1 MNGAEERPLLHKLE
15 SRIKLSSELLIEQV
29 SKAFPGVQALD
40 KANLKLTG
48 GSVHALLGEN
58 GAGKS
63 TLIKIITGVYRADS
77 GTLKVGGVEKTFD
90 NPLESTNAGIAV
102 VHQERNLIPDFSVE
116 ENITFHNPP
125 LKYGFIRRSERTRL
139 AKQAL
144 DTLCFEI
151 DLNER
156 IKNLSVAQ
164 MQLVEI
170 AKALVTNAKII
181 LLDEPTASITGGETA
196 KLFDVIKR
204 LKDNGTAILF
214 VSHKLEEVYEICDTV
229 TVLRDGV
236 SVLESK
242 PLVDYKQ
249 NEIVDLMVGRHLAER
264 QNIIRKVDRSKTPAL
279 ELKNIKTSLGHPD
292 ISLKL
297 YPGEVLGMYG
307 LVGAGR
313 SELARSV
320 LGLHKIDHGSILID
334 GKEVQIKN
342 FRDSLHKYQI
352 GYVTENRKE
361 EGLFLD
367 FPVRKNIS
375 VTILSRLLRR
385 FGVIKQYA
393 EDELATKYVDRLG
406 IKVVNNDQLALTLSG
421 GNQQKVS
428 VSKWLA
434 AETKILIID
443 EPTVG
448 VDVRT
453 KAAFHQLIAELADEG
468 LSIILI
474 SSDLAEMIAVAD
486 RILVMR
492 AYELVGDLDNNKDYK
507 TMSRS
512 IMSSIHSNN

>member
-1 MNGAEERPLLHKLE
+1 MSVEL
-15 SRIKLSSELLIEQV
+15 RIENV
-29 SKAFPGVQALD
+29 SKSFPGVKALNGV
-40 KANLKLTG
+40 NLTMKG

-63 TLIKIITGVYRADS
+63 TLIKIVTGVYRADS
-77 GTLKVGGVEKTFD
+77 GSLKTNGEERFFESPVEATH
-90 NPLESTNAGIAV
+90 AGIAV
-102 VHQERNLIPDFSVE
+102 VHQERNLIPEFSVE
-116 ENITFHNPP
+116 ENITLHNPP
-125 LKYGFIRRSERTRL
+125 TKFGILDRAERSRM
-139 AKQAL
+139 AKKAL
-144 DTLCFEI
+144 ETLGFEI

-156 IKNLSVAQ
+156 VRNLSVAQ

-170 AKALVTNAKII
+170 AKALVTNAQII
-181 LLDEPTASITGGETA
+181 LLDEPTASITSGETV
-196 KLFDVIKR
+196 KLFEVIKR
-204 LKDNGTAILF
+204 LKESGTAILF

-229 TVLRDGV
+229 TVLRDGE
-236 SVLESK
+236 SILESK
-242 PLVDYKQ
+242 PLSEYTQGQVVDA
-249 NEIVDLMVGRHLAER
+249 MVGRHLADRKVEL
-264 QNIIRKVDRSKTPAL
+264 RKVDRSVEPVLQLSKINTA
-279 ELKNIKTSLGHPD
+279 LGHED
-292 ISLKL
+292 ISLAL

-320 LGLHKIDHGSILID
+320 LGLHDIISGEMRVN
-334 GKEVQIKN
+334 GEVVQIKSL
-342 FRDSLHKYQI
+342 RDALHKHRI

-375 VTILSRLLRR
+375 VTILSKLLHKL
-385 FGVIKQYA
+385 GVISFHK
-393 EDELATKYVDRLG
+393 EDAVSTNYVERLG
-406 IKVVNNDQLALTLSG
+406 IKVVDNNQLAGTLSG

-434 AETKILIID
+434 ADTKILIID

-453 KAAFHQLIAELADEG
+453 KASFHELIVELANEG

-474 SSDLAEMIAVAD
+474 SSDLAEMISLAD

-492 AYELVGDLDNNKDYK
+492 DYQFVGEVSNTKDYP
-507 TMSRS
+507 TISRAVMSA
-512 IMSSIHSNN
+512 IHS

>member
-1 MNGAEERPLLHKLE
+1 
-15 SRIKLSSELLIEQV
+15 
-29 SKAFPGVQALD
+29 
-40 KANLKLTG
+40 
-48 GSVHALLGEN
+48 VHALLGEN

-63 TLIKIITGVYRADS
+63 TLIKIITGVYVADTGS
-77 GTLKVGGVEKTFD
+77 MKVNGEEKSFN
-90 NPLESTNAGIAV
+90 NPIESTEAGIAV
-102 VHQERNLIPDFSVE
+102 VHQERNLIPEFSVE
-116 ENITFHNPP
+116 ENITLHNPP
-125 LKYGFIRRSERTRL
+125 LRFGVIDRAERTRL

-144 DTLCFEI
+144 QTLGFEI

-156 IKNLSVAQ
+156 VKNLSVAQ

-181 LLDEPTASITGGETA
+181 LLDEPTASITGSETT
-196 KLFDVIKR
+196 KLFDVIRK
-204 LKDNGTAILF
+204 LKAQGTAVLF

-242 PLVDYKQ
+242 SLSDFKQ
-249 NEIVDLMVGRHLAER
+249 GEIVDLMVGRHLAER
-264 QNIIRKVDRSKTPAL
+264 KNLIRKIDRTQTPVI
-279 ELKNIKTSLGHPD
+279 ELKNLSTALGHKNVN
-292 ISLKL
+292 LKL

-313 SELARSV
+313 SELARSI
-320 LGLHKIDHGSILID
+320 LGLHSVTAGQIILNGNEI
-334 GKEVQIKN
+334 KIKN
-342 FRDSLHKYQI
+342 FRDALHKFRI

-375 VTILSRLLRR
+375 VTILSKILQKLS
-385 FGVIKQYA
+385 IINPKK
-393 EDELATKYVDRLG
+393 EDDVASKYVDRLG
-406 IKVVNNDQLALTLSG
+406 IKVVDNNQLALTLSG

-434 AETKILIID
+434 AETKILVID

-453 KAAFHQLIAELADEG
+453 KASFHELITQLADEG

-474 SSDLAEMIAVAD
+474 SSDLAEMVAIAD

-492 AYELVGDLDNNKDYK
+492 RYELVGDLDNSKDYQN
-507 TMSRS
+507 MSRS
-512 IMSSIHSNN
+512 IMNSIQAS

>member
-1 MNGAEERPLLHKLE
+1 MSA
-15 SRIKLSSELLIEQV
+15 ELLIKKV
-29 SKAFPGVQALD
+29 SKEFPGVLALNEV
-40 KANLKLTG
+40 NLTLTG
-48 GSVHALLGEN
+48 GTVHALLGEN

-63 TLIKIITGVYRADS
+63 TLIKIITGVYVADS
-77 GTLKVGGVEKTFD
+77 GSMKVNGQEKSFN
-90 NPLESTNAGIAV
+90 NPIESTEAGIAV
-102 VHQERNLIPDFSVE
+102 VHQERNLIPEFSVE
-116 ENITFHNPP
+116 ENITLHNPP
-125 LKYGFIRRSERTRL
+125 LKFGVIDRAERTRL

-144 DTLCFEI
+144 QTLGFEI

-156 IKNLSVAQ
+156 VKNLSVAQ

-181 LLDEPTASITGGETA
+181 LLDEPTASITGSETK
-196 KLFDVIKR
+196 KLFDVVRK
-204 LKDNGTAILF
+204 LKDQGTAVLF

-242 PLVDYKQ
+242 PLSEFKQ
-249 NEIVDLMVGRHLAER
+249 GEIVDLMVGRHLAER
-264 QNIIRKVDRSKTPAL
+264 KNVLRKIDRNKTPVI
-279 ELKNIKTSLGHPD
+279 ELKNLSTALGHRS
-292 ISLKL
+292 INLKL

-313 SELARSV
+313 SELARSI
-320 LGLHKIDHGSILID
+320 LGLHAVTGGQILLNGD
-334 GKEVQIKN
+334 EVKIKN
-342 FRDSLHKYQI
+342 FRDALHKFRI

-375 VTILSRLLRR
+375 VTILSKILQKLS
-385 FGVIKQYA
+385 VVNPKK
-393 EDELATKYVDRLG
+393 EDDVASKYVDRLG
-406 IKVVNNDQLALTLSG
+406 IKVVDNNQLALTLSG

-434 AETKILIID
+434 AETKILVID

-453 KAAFHQLIAELADEG
+453 KASFHELITQLADEG

-474 SSDLAEMIAVAD
+474 SSDLAEMVAVAD

-492 AYELVGDLDNNKDYK
+492 RYELVGDLDNSKDYQN
-507 TMSRS
+507 MSRS
-512 IMSSIHSNN
+512 IMNSIQAS

>member
-1 MNGAEERPLLHKLE
+1 M
-15 SRIKLSSELLIEQV
+15 STELLISKV
-29 SKAFPGVQALD
+29 SKEFPGVLALNQV
-40 KANLKLTG
+40 NLTLTG
-48 GSVHALLGEN
+48 GTVHALLGEN

-63 TLIKIITGVYRADS
+63 TLIKIITGVYLADS
-77 GTLKVGGVEKTFD
+77 GSMKVNGEEKSFN
-90 NPLESTNAGIAV
+90 NPIESTEAGIAV
-102 VHQERNLIPDFSVE
+102 VHQERNLIPEFSVE
-116 ENITFHNPP
+116 ENITLHNPP
-125 LKYGFIRRSERTRL
+125 IKFGVIDRAERTRL

-144 DTLCFEI
+144 QTLGFEI

-156 IKNLSVAQ
+156 VKNLSVAQ

-181 LLDEPTASITGGETA
+181 LLDEPTASITGSETK
-196 KLFDVIKR
+196 KLFDVVRK
-204 LKDNGTAILF
+204 LKDQGTAVLF

-242 PLVDYKQ
+242 SLSEYKQ
-249 NEIVDLMVGRHLAER
+249 GEIVDLMVGRHLAER
-264 QNIIRKVDRSKTPAL
+264 KNVIRKIDRSKKPVI
-279 ELKNIKTSLGHPD
+279 ELKNLSTALGHRN
-292 ISLKL
+292 INLSL

-313 SELARSV
+313 SELARSI
-320 LGLHKIDHGSILID
+320 LGLHAVTDGQILLNGD
-334 GKEVQIKN
+334 EVKIKN
-342 FRDSLHKYQI
+342 FRDALHKFRI

-375 VTILSRLLRR
+375 VTILSKILQKLS
-385 FGVIKQYA
+385 VINPKK
-393 EDELATKYVDRLG
+393 EDEVASKYVERLG
-406 IKVVNNDQLALTLSG
+406 IKVVDNNQLALTLSG

-434 AETKILIID
+434 AETKILVID

-453 KAAFHQLIAELADEG
+453 KASFHELITQLADEG

-474 SSDLAEMIAVAD
+474 SSDLAEMVAVAD

-492 AYELVGDLDNNKDYK
+492 RYELVGDLDNSKDYQS
-507 TMSRS
+507 MSRS
-512 IMSSIHSNN
+512 IMNSIQAS

>member
-1 MNGAEERPLLHKLE
+1 MNAEL
-15 SRIKLSSELLIEQV
+15 RIEKV
-29 SKAFPGVQALD
+29 SKSFPGVKALNEVNLTM
-40 KANLKLTG
+40 KAGT
-48 GSVHALLGEN
+48 VHALLGEN

-77 GTLKVGGVEKTFD
+77 GSLKTHGEEKFFNSPVEATD
-90 NPLESTNAGIAV
+90 AGIAV
-102 VHQERNLIPDFSVE
+102 VHQERNLIPEFSVE
-116 ENITFHNPP
+116 ENITLHHPP
-125 LKYGFIRRSERTRL
+125 TKFGVVDRAERTRL
-139 AKQAL
+139 ARKAL
-144 DTLCFEI
+144 QMLGFEI

-156 IKNLSVAQ
+156 VKNLSVAQ

-170 AKALVTNAKII
+170 AKALVTNAQII
-181 LLDEPTASITGGETA
+181 LLDEPTASITSGETI
-196 KLFDVIKR
+196 KLFEVIKR
-204 LKDNGTAILF
+204 LKDSGTAILF

-229 TVLRDGV
+229 TVLRDGE
-236 SVLESK
+236 SILESK
-242 PLVDYKQ
+242 PLMDYKQ
-249 NEIVDLMVGRHLAER
+249 GEIVDAMVGRHLAD
-264 QNIIRKVDRSKTPAL
+264 RKVESRNLNRNVEPVLQL
-279 ELKNIKTSLGHPD
+279 ENVDTALGHEK
-292 ISLKL
+292 ISLSL

-320 LGLHKIDHGSILID
+320 IGLHQITSGALKLNGST
-334 GKEVQIKN
+334 VHIKSL
-342 FRDSLHKYQI
+342 RDALHKHRI

-375 VTILSRLLRR
+375 VTILSKILQKLGIIS
-385 FGVIKQYA
+385 FKE
-393 EDELATKYVDRLG
+393 EDSISSKYVERLG
-406 IKVVNNDQLALTLSG
+406 IKVVDNSQLAGTLSG

-434 AETKILIID
+434 AETEILIID

-453 KAAFHQLIAELADEG
+453 KASFHELIVELANEG

-474 SSDLAEMIAVAD
+474 SSDLAEMISLAD

-492 AYELVGDLDNNKDYK
+492 NYQLVGDVANTKEYS
-507 TMSRS
+507 TMSRAV
-512 IMSSIHSNN
+512 MSAIHSV

>member
-1 MNGAEERPLLHKLE
+1 MKVNSEE
-15 SRIKLSSELLIEQV
+15 
-29 SKAFPGVQALD
+29 
-40 KANLKLTG
+40 
-48 GSVHALLGEN
+48 
-58 GAGKS
+58 KS
-63 TLIKIITGVYRADS
+63 
-77 GTLKVGGVEKTFD
+77 FN
-90 NPLESTNAGIAV
+90 NPVESTEAGIAV
-102 VHQERNLIPDFSVE
+102 VHQERNLIPEFSVE
-116 ENITFHNPP
+116 ENITLHNPP
-125 LKYGFIRRSERTRL
+125 LRFGVIDRAERTRL

-144 DTLCFEI
+144 QTLGFEI

-156 IKNLSVAQ
+156 VKNLSVAQ

-181 LLDEPTASITGGETA
+181 LLDEPTASITGSETT
-196 KLFDVIKR
+196 KLFDVIRKLR
-204 LKDNGTAILF
+204 AQGTAVLF

-242 PLVDYKQ
+242 SLSEFKQ
-249 NEIVDLMVGRHLAER
+249 GEIVDLMVGRHLAER
-264 QNIIRKVDRSKTPAL
+264 KNVIRKIDRTQTPVI
-279 ELKNIKTSLGHPD
+279 ELKNLSTALGHKN
-292 ISLKL
+292 INLSL

-313 SELARSV
+313 SELARSI
-320 LGLHKIDHGSILID
+320 LGLHAVTAGEIMLNGNQIK
-334 GKEVQIKN
+334 IKN
-342 FRDSLHKYQI
+342 FRDALHKFRI
-352 GYVTENRKE
+352 GYVTENRKQ

-375 VTILSRLLRR
+375 VTILSKILQKLS
-385 FGVIKQYA
+385 IINPQK
-393 EDELATKYVDRLG
+393 EDDIASKYVDRLG
-406 IKVVNNDQLALTLSG
+406 IKVVDNNQLALTLSG

-434 AETKILIID
+434 AETKILVID

-453 KAAFHQLIAELADEG
+453 KASFHELITQLADEG

-474 SSDLAEMIAVAD
+474 SSDLAEMVAIAD

-492 AYELVGDLDNNKDYK
+492 RYELVGDLDNSKDYQN
-507 TMSRS
+507 MSRS
-512 IMSSIHSNN
+512 IMNSIQAS

>member
-1 MNGAEERPLLHKLE
+1 MSA
-15 SRIKLSSELLIEQV
+15 ELLIKKV
-29 SKAFPGVQALD
+29 SKEFPGVLALNEV
-40 KANLKLTG
+40 NLTLTG
-48 GSVHALLGEN
+48 GTVHALLGEN

-63 TLIKIITGVYRADS
+63 TLIKIITGVYLADS
-77 GTLKVGGVEKTFD
+77 GSMKVNGEEKSFN
-90 NPLESTNAGIAV
+90 NPIESTEAGIAV
-102 VHQERNLIPDFSVE
+102 VHQERNLIPEFSVE
-116 ENITFHNPP
+116 ENITLHNPP
-125 LKYGFIRRSERTRL
+125 LKFGVIDRAERTRL

-144 DTLCFEI
+144 QTLGFEI

-156 IKNLSVAQ
+156 VKNLSVAQ

-181 LLDEPTASITGGETA
+181 LLDEPTASITGSETK
-196 KLFDVIKR
+196 KLFDVVRK
-204 LKDNGTAILF
+204 LKDQGTAVLF

-242 PLVDYKQ
+242 SLSEYKQ
-249 NEIVDLMVGRHLAER
+249 GEIVDLMVGRHLAER
-264 QNIIRKVDRSKTPAL
+264 KNVIRKIDRSKKPVI
-279 ELKNIKTSLGHPD
+279 ELKNLSTALGHRN
-292 ISLKL
+292 INLSL

-313 SELARSV
+313 SELARSI
-320 LGLHKIDHGSILID
+320 LGLHAVTDGQILLNGD
-334 GKEVQIKN
+334 EVKIKN
-342 FRDSLHKYQI
+342 FRDALHKFRI

-375 VTILSRLLRR
+375 VTILSKILQKLS
-385 FGVIKQYA
+385 VINPKK
-393 EDELATKYVDRLG
+393 EDEVASKYVDRLG
-406 IKVVNNDQLALTLSG
+406 IKVVDNNQLALTLSG

-434 AETKILIID
+434 AETKILVID

-453 KAAFHQLIAELADEG
+453 KASFHELITQLADEG

-474 SSDLAEMIAVAD
+474 SSDLAEMVAVAD

-492 AYELVGDLDNNKDYK
+492 RYELVGDLDNSKDYQN
-507 TMSRS
+507 MSRS
-512 IMSSIHSNN
+512 IMNSIQAS

>member
-1 MNGAEERPLLHKLE
+1 MSA
-15 SRIKLSSELLIEQV
+15 ELLIKKV
-29 SKAFPGVQALD
+29 SKEFPGVLALNEV
-40 KANLKLTG
+40 NLTLTG
-48 GSVHALLGEN
+48 GTVHALLGEN

-63 TLIKIITGVYRADS
+63 TLIKIITGVYVADS
-77 GTLKVGGVEKTFD
+77 GSMKVNGQEKSFN
-90 NPLESTNAGIAV
+90 NPIESTEAGIAV
-102 VHQERNLIPDFSVE
+102 VHQERNLIPEFSVE
-116 ENITFHNPP
+116 ENITLHNPP
-125 LKYGFIRRSERTRL
+125 LKFGIIDRAERTRL

-144 DTLCFEI
+144 QTLGFEI

-156 IKNLSVAQ
+156 VKNLSVAQ

-181 LLDEPTASITGGETA
+181 LLDEPTASITGSETK
-196 KLFDVIKR
+196 KLFDVVRK
-204 LKDNGTAILF
+204 LKDQGTAVLF

-242 PLVDYKQ
+242 SLSEFKQ
-249 NEIVDLMVGRHLAER
+249 GEIVDLMVGQHLAER
-264 QNIIRKVDRSKTPAL
+264 KNVIRKIDRSKKPVI
-279 ELKNIKTSLGHPD
+279 ELKNLSTALGHRN
-292 ISLKL
+292 INLSL

-313 SELARSV
+313 SELARSI
-320 LGLHKIDHGSILID
+320 LGLHAVTNGQILLNGD
-334 GKEVQIKN
+334 EVKIKN
-342 FRDSLHKYQI
+342 FRDALHKFRI

-375 VTILSRLLRR
+375 VTILSKILQKLS
-385 FGVIKQYA
+385 VINPKK
-393 EDELATKYVDRLG
+393 EDEVASKYVDRLG
-406 IKVVNNDQLALTLSG
+406 IKVVDNNQLALTLSG

-434 AETKILIID
+434 AETKILVID

-453 KAAFHQLIAELADEG
+453 KASFHELITQLADEG

-474 SSDLAEMIAVAD
+474 SSDLAEMVAVAD

-492 AYELVGDLDNNKDYK
+492 RYELVGDLDNSKDYQS
-507 TMSRS
+507 MSRS
-512 IMSSIHSNN
+512 IMNSIQSS

>member
-1 MNGAEERPLLHKLE
+1 MSA
-15 SRIKLSSELLIEQV
+15 ELLIKKV
-29 SKAFPGVQALD
+29 SKEFPGVLALNEV
-40 KANLKLTG
+40 NLTLTG
-48 GSVHALLGEN
+48 GTVHALLGEN

-63 TLIKIITGVYRADS
+63 TLIKIITGVYLADS
-77 GTLKVGGVEKTFD
+77 GSMKVNGEEKSFN
-90 NPLESTNAGIAV
+90 NPIESTEAGIAV
-102 VHQERNLIPDFSVE
+102 VHQERNLIPEFSVE
-116 ENITFHNPP
+116 ENITLHNPP
-125 LKYGFIRRSERTRL
+125 LKFGVIDRAERTRL

-144 DTLCFEI
+144 QTLGFEI

-156 IKNLSVAQ
+156 VKNLSVAQ

-181 LLDEPTASITGGETA
+181 LLDEPTASITGSETK
-196 KLFDVIKR
+196 KLFDVVRK
-204 LKDNGTAILF
+204 LKDQGTAVLF

-242 PLVDYKQ
+242 ALSEYKQ
-249 NEIVDLMVGRHLAER
+249 GEIVDLMVGRHLAER
-264 QNIIRKVDRSKTPAL
+264 KNVIRKIDRSKKPVI
-279 ELKNIKTSLGHPD
+279 ELKNLSTALGHRN
-292 ISLKL
+292 INLSL

-313 SELARSV
+313 SELARSI
-320 LGLHKIDHGSILID
+320 LGLHAVTDGQILLNGD
-334 GKEVQIKN
+334 EVKIKN
-342 FRDSLHKYQI
+342 FRDALHKFRI

-375 VTILSRLLRR
+375 VTILSKILQKLS
-385 FGVIKQYA
+385 VINPKK
-393 EDELATKYVDRLG
+393 EDEVASKYVERLG
-406 IKVVNNDQLALTLSG
+406 IKVVDNNQLALTLSG

-434 AETKILIID
+434 AETKILVID

-453 KAAFHQLIAELADEG
+453 KASFHELITQLADEG

-474 SSDLAEMIAVAD
+474 SSDLAEMVAVAD

-492 AYELVGDLDNNKDYK
+492 RYELVGDLDNSKDYQS
-507 TMSRS
+507 MSRS
-512 IMSSIHSNN
+512 IMNSIQAS

>member
-1 MNGAEERPLLHKLE
+1 M
-15 SRIKLSSELLIEQV
+15 SSELLIRKV
-29 SKAFPGVQALD
+29 SKEFPGVLALNEV
-40 KANLKLTG
+40 NLTLTG
-48 GSVHALLGEN
+48 GTVHALLGEN

-63 TLIKIITGVYRADS
+63 TLIKIITGVYVADNGS
-77 GTLKVGGVEKTFD
+77 MKVNSEEKSFN
-90 NPLESTNAGIAV
+90 NPVESTEAGIAV
-102 VHQERNLIPDFSVE
+102 VHQERNLIPEFSVE
-116 ENITFHNPP
+116 ENITLHNPP
-125 LKYGFIRRSERTRL
+125 LRFGVIDRAERTRL

-144 DTLCFEI
+144 QTLGFEI

-156 IKNLSVAQ
+156 VKNLSVAQ

-181 LLDEPTASITGGETA
+181 LLDEPTASITGSETT
-196 KLFDVIKR
+196 KLFDVIRKLR
-204 LKDNGTAILF
+204 AQGTAVLF

-242 PLVDYKQ
+242 SLSEFKQ
-249 NEIVDLMVGRHLAER
+249 GEIVDLMVGRHLAER
-264 QNIIRKVDRSKTPAL
+264 KNVIRKIDRTQTPVI
-279 ELKNIKTSLGHPD
+279 ELKNLSTALGHKN
-292 ISLKL
+292 INLSL

-313 SELARSV
+313 SELARSI
-320 LGLHKIDHGSILID
+320 LGLHAVTAGEIMLNGNQIK
-334 GKEVQIKN
+334 IKN
-342 FRDSLHKYQI
+342 FRDALHKFRI
-352 GYVTENRKE
+352 GYVTENRKQ

-375 VTILSRLLRR
+375 VTILSKILQKLS
-385 FGVIKQYA
+385 IIHPQK
-393 EDELATKYVDRLG
+393 EDDIASKYVDRLG
-406 IKVVNNDQLALTLSG
+406 IKVVDNNQLALTLSG

-434 AETKILIID
+434 AETKILVID

-453 KAAFHQLIAELADEG
+453 KASFHELITQLADEG

-474 SSDLAEMIAVAD
+474 SSDLAEMVAIAD

-492 AYELVGDLDNNKDYK
+492 RYELVGDLDNSKDYQN
-507 TMSRS
+507 MSRS
-512 IMSSIHSNN
+512 IMNSIQAS

>member
-1 MNGAEERPLLHKLE
+1 M
-15 SRIKLSSELLIEQV
+15 STELLITKV
-29 SKAFPGVQALD
+29 SKEFPGVLALNEV
-40 KANLKLTG
+40 NLTLTSG
-48 GSVHALLGEN
+48 TVHALLGEN

-63 TLIKIITGVYRADS
+63 TLIKIITGVYLAGS
-77 GTLKVGGVEKTFD
+77 GSLKVKGEEKSFH
-90 NPLESTNAGIAV
+90 NPIEATHAGIAV
-102 VHQERNLIPDFSVE
+102 VHQERNLIPEFSIE
-116 ENITFHNPP
+116 ENITLHNPP
-125 LKYGFIRRSERTRL
+125 LKFGVIDRAERTKL

-144 DTLCFEI
+144 ATLGFEI

-156 IKNLSVAQ
+156 VKNLSVAQ

-181 LLDEPTASITGGETA
+181 LLDEPTASITGSETQ

-204 LKDNGTAILF
+204 LKPQGTAILF

-242 PLVDYKQ
+242 PLADYKQ
-249 NEIVDLMVGRHLAER
+249 GEIVDLMVGRHLAER
-264 QNIIRKVDRSKTPAL
+264 KNVTRKVNRNVEPVI
-279 ELKNIKTSLGHPD
+279 ELRNLSTALGHKA
-292 ISLKL
+292 INLSL

-313 SELARSV
+313 SELARSI
-320 LGLHKIDHGSILID
+320 LGLHEVTD
-334 GKEVQIKN
+334 GQIFVNGKDVKIKN
-342 FRDSLHKYQI
+342 FRDALHKFRI

-375 VTILSRLLRR
+375 VTILSRILQKLS
-385 FGVIKQYA
+385 VINPKK
-393 EDELATKYVDRLG
+393 EDDIATKYVDRLG
-406 IKVVNNDQLALTLSG
+406 IKVVDNNQLALTLSG

-434 AETKILIID
+434 AETKILVID

-453 KAAFHQLIAELADEG
+453 KASFHELITQLADEG

-474 SSDLAEMIAVAD
+474 SSDLAEMVAVAD
-486 RILVMR
+486 RVLVMR
-492 AYELVGDLDNNKDYK
+492 RYELVGELDNSKDYQS
-507 TMSRS
+507 MSRS
-512 IMSSIHSNN
+512 IMNSIQSA

>member
-1 MNGAEERPLLHKLE
+1 MSA
-15 SRIKLSSELLIEQV
+15 ELLIKKV
-29 SKAFPGVQALD
+29 SKEFPGVLALNEV
-40 KANLKLTG
+40 NLTLTG
-48 GSVHALLGEN
+48 GTVHALLGEN

-63 TLIKIITGVYRADS
+63 TLIKIITGVYVADS
-77 GTLKVGGVEKTFD
+77 GSMKVNGQEKSFN
-90 NPLESTNAGIAV
+90 NPIESTEAGIAV
-102 VHQERNLIPDFSVE
+102 VHQERNLIPEFSVE
-116 ENITFHNPP
+116 ENITLHNPP
-125 LKYGFIRRSERTRL
+125 LKFGIIDRAERTRL

-144 DTLCFEI
+144 QTLGFEI

-156 IKNLSVAQ
+156 VKNLSVAQ

-181 LLDEPTASITGGETA
+181 LLDEPTASITGSETK
-196 KLFDVIKR
+196 KLFDVVRK
-204 LKDNGTAILF
+204 LKDQGTTVLF

-242 PLVDYKQ
+242 SLSEFKQ
-249 NEIVDLMVGRHLAER
+249 GEIVDLMVGRHLAER
-264 QNIIRKVDRSKTPAL
+264 KNVIRKIDRSKKPVI
-279 ELKNIKTSLGHPD
+279 ELKNLSTALGHRN
-292 ISLKL
+292 INLSL

-313 SELARSV
+313 SELARSI
-320 LGLHKIDHGSILID
+320 LGLHAVTNGQILLNGD
-334 GKEVQIKN
+334 EVKIKN
-342 FRDSLHKYQI
+342 FRDALHKFRI

-375 VTILSRLLRR
+375 VTILSRILQKLS
-385 FGVIKQYA
+385 VINPKK
-393 EDELATKYVDRLG
+393 EDEVASKYVDRLG
-406 IKVVNNDQLALTLSG
+406 IKVVDNNQLALTLSG

-434 AETKILIID
+434 AETKILVID

-453 KAAFHQLIAELADEG
+453 KASFHELITQLADEG

-474 SSDLAEMIAVAD
+474 SSDLAEMVAVAD

-492 AYELVGDLDNNKDYK
+492 RYELVGDLDNSKDYQS
-507 TMSRS
+507 MSRS
-512 IMSSIHSNN
+512 IMNSIQSS

>member
-1 MNGAEERPLLHKLE
+1 MSA
-15 SRIKLSSELLIEQV
+15 ELLIKKV
-29 SKAFPGVQALD
+29 SKEFPGVLALNEV
-40 KANLKLTG
+40 NLTLTDG
-48 GSVHALLGEN
+48 TVHALLGEN

-63 TLIKIITGVYRADS
+63 TLIKIITGVYLADS
-77 GTLKVGGVEKTFD
+77 GSMKVNGEEKSFN
-90 NPLESTNAGIAV
+90 NPIESTEAGIAV
-102 VHQERNLIPDFSVE
+102 VHQERNLIPEFSVE
-116 ENITFHNPP
+116 ENITLHNPP
-125 LKYGFIRRSERTRL
+125 LKFGVIDRAERTRL

-144 DTLCFEI
+144 QTLGFEI

-156 IKNLSVAQ
+156 VKNLSVAQ

-181 LLDEPTASITGGETA
+181 LLDEPTASITGSETK
-196 KLFDVIKR
+196 KLFDVVRK
-204 LKDNGTAILF
+204 LKDQGTAVLF

-242 PLVDYKQ
+242 SLSEYKQ
-249 NEIVDLMVGRHLAER
+249 GEIVDLMVGRHLAER
-264 QNIIRKVDRSKTPAL
+264 KNVIRKIDRSKKPVI
-279 ELKNIKTSLGHPD
+279 ELKNLSTALGHRN
-292 ISLKL
+292 INLSL

-313 SELARSV
+313 SELARSI
-320 LGLHKIDHGSILID
+320 LGLHAVTDGQILLNGD
-334 GKEVQIKN
+334 EVKIKN
-342 FRDSLHKYQI
+342 FRDALHKFRI

-375 VTILSRLLRR
+375 VTILSKILQKLS
-385 FGVIKQYA
+385 VINPKK
-393 EDELATKYVDRLG
+393 EDEVASKYVERLG
-406 IKVVNNDQLALTLSG
+406 IKVVDNNQLALTLSG

-434 AETKILIID
+434 AETKILVID

-453 KAAFHQLIAELADEG
+453 KASFHELITQLADEG

-474 SSDLAEMIAVAD
+474 SSDLAEMVAVAD

-492 AYELVGDLDNNKDYK
+492 RYELVGDLDNSKDYQS
-507 TMSRS
+507 MSRS
-512 IMSSIHSNN
+512 IMNSIQAS

>member
-1 MNGAEERPLLHKLE
+1 M
-15 SRIKLSSELLIEQV
+15 SSELLIRKV
-29 SKAFPGVQALD
+29 SKEFPGVLALNEV
-40 KANLKLTG
+40 NLTLTG
-48 GSVHALLGEN
+48 GTVHALLGEN

-63 TLIKIITGVYRADS
+63 TLIKIITGVYVADTGS
-77 GTLKVGGVEKTFD
+77 MKVNGEEKSFN
-90 NPLESTNAGIAV
+90 NPVESTEAGIAV
-102 VHQERNLIPDFSVE
+102 VHQERNLIPEFSVE
-116 ENITFHNPP
+116 ENITLHNPP
-125 LKYGFIRRSERTRL
+125 LRFGVIDRAERTRL

-144 DTLCFEI
+144 QTLGFEI

-156 IKNLSVAQ
+156 VKNLSVAQ

-181 LLDEPTASITGGETA
+181 LLDEPTASITGSETT
-196 KLFDVIKR
+196 KLFDVVRK
-204 LKDNGTAILF
+204 LKAQGTAVLF

-242 PLVDYKQ
+242 PLSDFKQ
-249 NEIVDLMVGRHLAER
+249 GEIVDLMVGRHLAQR
-264 QNIIRKVDRSKTPAL
+264 KNVIRKIDRTKTPVI
-279 ELKNIKTSLGHPD
+279 ELKNLSTALGHKN
-292 ISLKL
+292 INLSL

-313 SELARSV
+313 SELARSI
-320 LGLHKIDHGSILID
+320 LGLHAVTAGEIILNGNQI
-334 GKEVQIKN
+334 KIKN
-342 FRDSLHKYQI
+342 FRDALHKFRI

-375 VTILSRLLRR
+375 VTILSKILQKLS
-385 FGVIKQYA
+385 IINPKK
-393 EDELATKYVDRLG
+393 EDDVASKYVDRLG
-406 IKVVNNDQLALTLSG
+406 IKVVDNNQLALTLSG

-434 AETKILIID
+434 AETKILVID

-453 KAAFHQLIAELADEG
+453 KASFHELITQLADEG

-474 SSDLAEMIAVAD
+474 SSDLAEMVAIAD

-492 AYELVGDLDNNKDYK
+492 RYELVGDLDNSKDYQN
-507 TMSRS
+507 MSRS
-512 IMSSIHSNN
+512 IMNSIQAS

>member
-1 MNGAEERPLLHKLE
+1 M
-15 SRIKLSSELLIEQV
+15 SSELLIRKV
-29 SKAFPGVQALD
+29 SKEFPGVLALNEV
-40 KANLKLTG
+40 NLTLTG
-48 GSVHALLGEN
+48 GTVHALLGEN

-63 TLIKIITGVYRADS
+63 TLIKIITGVYVADTGS
-77 GTLKVGGVEKTFD
+77 MKVNGEEKSFN
-90 NPLESTNAGIAV
+90 NPIESTEAGIAV
-102 VHQERNLIPDFSVE
+102 VHQERNLIPEFSVE
-116 ENITFHNPP
+116 ENITLHNPP
-125 LKYGFIRRSERTRL
+125 LKFGVIDRAERTRL

-144 DTLCFEI
+144 QTLGFEI

-156 IKNLSVAQ
+156 VKNLSVAQ

-181 LLDEPTASITGGETA
+181 LLDEPTASITGSETT
-196 KLFDVIKR
+196 KLFDVIRK
-204 LKDNGTAILF
+204 LKAQGTAVLF

-242 PLVDYKQ
+242 PLSDFKQ
-249 NEIVDLMVGRHLAER
+249 GEIVDLMVGRHLAER
-264 QNIIRKVDRSKTPAL
+264 KNLIRKIDRTQTPVI
-279 ELKNIKTSLGHPD
+279 ELKNLSTALGHKNVN
-292 ISLKL
+292 LKL

-313 SELARSV
+313 SELARSI
-320 LGLHKIDHGSILID
+320 LGLHSVTAGEIILNGNQI
-334 GKEVQIKN
+334 KIKN
-342 FRDSLHKYQI
+342 FRDALHKFRI

-375 VTILSRLLRR
+375 VTILSKILQKLS
-385 FGVIKQYA
+385 IINPKK
-393 EDELATKYVDRLG
+393 EDDVASKYVDRLG
-406 IKVVNNDQLALTLSG
+406 IKVVDNNQLALTLSG

-434 AETKILIID
+434 AETKILVID

-453 KAAFHQLIAELADEG
+453 KASFHELITQLADEG

-474 SSDLAEMIAVAD
+474 SSDLAEMVAIAD

-492 AYELVGDLDNNKDYK
+492 RYELVGDLDNSKDYQN
-507 TMSRS
+507 MSRS
-512 IMSSIHSNN
+512 IMNSIQAS

>member
-1 MNGAEERPLLHKLE
+1 MSA
-15 SRIKLSSELLIEQV
+15 ELLIQKV
-29 SKAFPGVQALD
+29 SKEFPGVLALNEV
-40 KANLKLTG
+40 NLTLTG
-48 GSVHALLGEN
+48 GTVHALLGEN

-63 TLIKIITGVYRADS
+63 TLIKIITGVYVADS
-77 GTLKVGGVEKTFD
+77 GSMKVNGQEKSFN
-90 NPLESTNAGIAV
+90 NPIESTEAGIAV
-102 VHQERNLIPDFSVE
+102 VHQERNLIPEFSVE
-116 ENITFHNPP
+116 ENITLHNPP
-125 LKYGFIRRSERTRL
+125 LKFGIIDRAERTRL

-144 DTLCFEI
+144 QTLGFEI

-156 IKNLSVAQ
+156 VKNLSVAQ

-181 LLDEPTASITGGETA
+181 LLDEPTASITGSETR
-196 KLFDVIKR
+196 KLFDVIRK
-204 LKDNGTAILF
+204 LKDQGTAVLF

-242 PLVDYKQ
+242 SLSEFKQ
-249 NEIVDLMVGRHLAER
+249 GEIVDLMVGRHLAER
-264 QNIIRKVDRSKTPAL
+264 KNVIRKIDRSKKPVI
-279 ELKNIKTSLGHPD
+279 ELKNLSTALGHRN
-292 ISLKL
+292 INLSL

-313 SELARSV
+313 SELARSI
-320 LGLHKIDHGSILID
+320 LGLHAVTNGQILLN
-334 GKEVQIKN
+334 GAEVKIKN
-342 FRDSLHKYQI
+342 FRDALHKFRI

-367 FPVRKNIS
+367 FPVRRNIS
-375 VTILSRLLRR
+375 VTILSKILQKLS
-385 FGVIKQYA
+385 VINPKK
-393 EDELATKYVDRLG
+393 EDDVASKYVDRLG
-406 IKVVNNDQLALTLSG
+406 IKVVDNNQLALTLSG

-434 AETKILIID
+434 AETKILVID

-453 KAAFHQLIAELADEG
+453 KASFHELITQLADEG

-474 SSDLAEMIAVAD
+474 SSDLAEMVAVAD

-492 AYELVGDLDNNKDYK
+492 RYELVGDLDNSKDYQN
-507 TMSRS
+507 MSRS
-512 IMSSIHSNN
+512 IMNSIQTS

>member
-1 MNGAEERPLLHKLE
+1 MSA
-15 SRIKLSSELLIEQV
+15 ELLIQKV
-29 SKAFPGVQALD
+29 SKEFPGVLALNEV
-40 KANLKLTG
+40 NLTLTG
-48 GSVHALLGEN
+48 GTVHALLGEN

-63 TLIKIITGVYRADS
+63 TLIKIITGVYVADS
-77 GTLKVGGVEKTFD
+77 GSMKVNGQEKSFN
-90 NPLESTNAGIAV
+90 NPIESTEAGIAV
-102 VHQERNLIPDFSVE
+102 VHQERNLIPEFSVE
-116 ENITFHNPP
+116 ENITLHNPP
-125 LKYGFIRRSERTRL
+125 LKLGIIDRAERTRL

-144 DTLCFEI
+144 QTLGFEI

-156 IKNLSVAQ
+156 VKNLSVAQ

-181 LLDEPTASITGGETA
+181 LLDEPTASITGSETR
-196 KLFDVIKR
+196 KLFDVIRK
-204 LKDNGTAILF
+204 LKDQGTAVLF

-242 PLVDYKQ
+242 SLSDFKQ
-249 NEIVDLMVGRHLAER
+249 GEIVDLMVGRHLAER
-264 QNIIRKVDRSKTPAL
+264 KNVIRKIDRSKKPVI
-279 ELKNIKTSLGHPD
+279 ELKNLSTALGHRN
-292 ISLKL
+292 INLSL

-313 SELARSV
+313 SELARSI
-320 LGLHKIDHGSILID
+320 LGLHAVTNGQILLN
-334 GKEVQIKN
+334 GAEVKIKN
-342 FRDSLHKYQI
+342 FRDALHKFRI

-375 VTILSRLLRR
+375 VTILSKILQKLS
-385 FGVIKQYA
+385 VINPKK
-393 EDELATKYVDRLG
+393 EDDVASKYVDRLG
-406 IKVVNNDQLALTLSG
+406 IKVVDNNQLALTLSG

-434 AETKILIID
+434 AETKILVID

-453 KAAFHQLIAELADEG
+453 KASFHELITQLADEG

-474 SSDLAEMIAVAD
+474 SSDLAEMVAVAD

-492 AYELVGDLDNNKDYK
+492 RYELVGDLDNSKDYQN
-507 TMSRS
+507 MSRS
-512 IMSSIHSNN
+512 IMNSIQTS

>member
-1 MNGAEERPLLHKLE
+1 MSA
-15 SRIKLSSELLIEQV
+15 ELLIQKV
-29 SKAFPGVQALD
+29 SKEFPGVLALNEV
-40 KANLKLTG
+40 NLTLTG
-48 GSVHALLGEN
+48 GTVHALLGEN

-63 TLIKIITGVYRADS
+63 TLIKIITGVYVADS
-77 GTLKVGGVEKTFD
+77 GSMKVNGQEKSFS
-90 NPLESTNAGIAV
+90 NPIESTEAGIAV
-102 VHQERNLIPDFSVE
+102 VHQERNLIPEFSVE
-116 ENITFHNPP
+116 ENITLHNPP
-125 LKYGFIRRSERTRL
+125 LKFGVIDRAERTRL

-144 DTLCFEI
+144 QTLGFEI

-156 IKNLSVAQ
+156 VKNLSVAQ

-181 LLDEPTASITGGETA
+181 LLDEPTASITGSETK
-196 KLFDVIKR
+196 KLFDVVRK
-204 LKDNGTAILF
+204 LKDQGTAVLF

-242 PLVDYKQ
+242 SLSEFKQ
-249 NEIVDLMVGRHLAER
+249 GEIVDLMVGRHLAER
-264 QNIIRKVDRSKTPAL
+264 KNVIRKIDRSKKPVI
-279 ELKNIKTSLGHPD
+279 ELKNLSTALGHRN
-292 ISLKL
+292 INLSL

-313 SELARSV
+313 SELARSI
-320 LGLHKIDHGSILID
+320 LGLHAVTNGQILLN
-334 GKEVQIKN
+334 GAEVKIKN
-342 FRDSLHKYQI
+342 FRDALHKFRI

-375 VTILSRLLRR
+375 VTILSKILQKLS
-385 FGVIKQYA
+385 VINPKK
-393 EDELATKYVDRLG
+393 EDDVASKYVDRLG
-406 IKVVNNDQLALTLSG
+406 IKVVDNNQLALTLSG

-434 AETKILIID
+434 AETKILVID

-453 KAAFHQLIAELADEG
+453 KASFHELITQLADEG

-474 SSDLAEMIAVAD
+474 SSDLAEMVAVAD

-492 AYELVGDLDNNKDYK
+492 RYELVGDLDNSKDYQS
-507 TMSRS
+507 MSRS
-512 IMSSIHSNN
+512 IMNSIQTS

>member
-1 MNGAEERPLLHKLE
+1 MSA
-15 SRIKLSSELLIEQV
+15 ELLIKKV
-29 SKAFPGVQALD
+29 SKEFPGVLALNEV
-40 KANLKLTG
+40 NLTLTG
-48 GSVHALLGEN
+48 GTVHALLGEN

-63 TLIKIITGVYRADS
+63 TLIKIITGVYVADS
-77 GTLKVGGVEKTFD
+77 GSMKVNGQEKSFN
-90 NPLESTNAGIAV
+90 NPIESTEAGIAV
-102 VHQERNLIPDFSVE
+102 VHQERNLIPEFSVE
-116 ENITFHNPP
+116 ENITLHNPP
-125 LKYGFIRRSERTRL
+125 LKFGIIDRAERTRL

-144 DTLCFEI
+144 QTLGFEI

-156 IKNLSVAQ
+156 VKNLSVAQ

-181 LLDEPTASITGGETA
+181 LLDEPTASITGSETK
-196 KLFDVIKR
+196 KLFDVVRK
-204 LKDNGTAILF
+204 LKDQGTAVLF

-242 PLVDYKQ
+242 SLSEFKQ
-249 NEIVDLMVGRHLAER
+249 GEIVDLMVGRHLAER
-264 QNIIRKVDRSKTPAL
+264 KNVIRKIDRSKKPVI
-279 ELKNIKTSLGHPD
+279 ELKNLSTALGHRN
-292 ISLKL
+292 INLSL

-313 SELARSV
+313 SELARSI
-320 LGLHKIDHGSILID
+320 LGLHAVTNGQILLNGD
-334 GKEVQIKN
+334 EVKIKN
-342 FRDSLHKYQI
+342 FRDALHKFRI

-375 VTILSRLLRR
+375 VTILSRILQKLS
-385 FGVIKQYA
+385 VINPKK
-393 EDELATKYVDRLG
+393 EDEVASKYVDRLG
-406 IKVVNNDQLALTLSG
+406 IKVVDNNQLALTLSG

-434 AETKILIID
+434 AETKILVID

-453 KAAFHQLIAELADEG
+453 KASFHELITQLADEG

-474 SSDLAEMIAVAD
+474 SSDLAEMVAVAD

-492 AYELVGDLDNNKDYK
+492 RYELVGDLDNSKDYQS
-507 TMSRS
+507 MSRS
-512 IMSSIHSNN
+512 IMNSIQSS

>member
-1 MNGAEERPLLHKLE
+1 MSA
-15 SRIKLSSELLIEQV
+15 ELLISKV
-29 SKAFPGVQALD
+29 SKEFPGVLALNEV
-40 KANLKLTG
+40 NLTLTG
-48 GSVHALLGEN
+48 GTVHALLGEN

-63 TLIKIITGVYRADS
+63 TLIKIITGVYVADS
-77 GTLKVGGVEKTFD
+77 GSMKVNGQEKSFN
-90 NPLESTNAGIAV
+90 NPIESTEAGIAV
-102 VHQERNLIPDFSVE
+102 VHQERNLIPEFSVE
-116 ENITFHNPP
+116 ENITLHNPP
-125 LKYGFIRRSERTRL
+125 LKFGVIDRAERTRL

-144 DTLCFEI
+144 QTLGFEI

-156 IKNLSVAQ
+156 VKNLSVAQ

-181 LLDEPTASITGGETA
+181 LLDEPTASITGSETK
-196 KLFDVIKR
+196 KLFDVVRK
-204 LKDNGTAILF
+204 LKDQGTAVLF

-242 PLVDYKQ
+242 SLSEYKQ
-249 NEIVDLMVGRHLAER
+249 GEIVDLMVGRHLAER
-264 QNIIRKVDRSKTPAL
+264 KNVIRKIDRSKKPVI
-279 ELKNIKTSLGHPD
+279 ELKNLSTALGHRN
-292 ISLKL
+292 INLSL

-313 SELARSV
+313 SELARSI
-320 LGLHKIDHGSILID
+320 LGLHAVTDGQILLNGD
-334 GKEVQIKN
+334 EVKIKN
-342 FRDSLHKYQI
+342 FRDALHKFRI

-375 VTILSRLLRR
+375 VTILSKILQKLS
-385 FGVIKQYA
+385 VINPKK
-393 EDELATKYVDRLG
+393 EDEVATKYVDRLG
-406 IKVVNNDQLALTLSG
+406 IKVVDNNQLALTLSG

-434 AETKILIID
+434 AETKILVID

-453 KAAFHQLIAELADEG
+453 KASFHELITQLADEG

-474 SSDLAEMIAVAD
+474 SSDLAEMVAVAD

-492 AYELVGDLDNNKDYK
+492 RYELVGDLDNSKDYQS
-507 TMSRS
+507 MSRS
-512 IMSSIHSNN
+512 IMNSIQTA

>member
-1 MNGAEERPLLHKLE
+1 M
-15 SRIKLSSELLIEQV
+15 
-29 SKAFPGVQALD
+29 
-40 KANLKLTG
+40 
-48 GSVHALLGEN
+48 
-58 GAGKS
+58 
-63 TLIKIITGVYRADS
+63 IKIITGVYVADS
-77 GTLKVGGVEKTFD
+77 GSMKVNGEEKSFN
-90 NPLESTNAGIAV
+90 NPIESTEAGIAV
-102 VHQERNLIPDFSVE
+102 VHQERNLIPEFSVE
-116 ENITFHNPP
+116 ENITLHNPP
-125 LKYGFIRRSERTRL
+125 LKFGIIDRTERTRL

-144 DTLCFEI
+144 QTLGFEI

-156 IKNLSVAQ
+156 VKNLSVAQ

-181 LLDEPTASITGGETA
+181 LLDEPTASITGSETK
-196 KLFDVIKR
+196 KLFDVVRK
-204 LKDNGTAILF
+204 LKDQGTAVLF

-242 PLVDYKQ
+242 SLSDYKQ
-249 NEIVDLMVGRHLAER
+249 GEIVDLMVGRHLAER
-264 QNIIRKVDRSKTPAL
+264 KNVIRKIDRSKKPVI
-279 ELKNIKTSLGHPD
+279 ELKNLSTALGHRN
-292 ISLKL
+292 INLSL

-313 SELARSV
+313 SELARSI
-320 LGLHKIDHGSILID
+320 LGLHAVTNGQILLNGD
-334 GKEVQIKN
+334 EVKIKN
-342 FRDSLHKYQI
+342 FRDALHKFRI

-375 VTILSRLLRR
+375 VTILSKILQKLS
-385 FGVIKQYA
+385 VINPKK
-393 EDELATKYVDRLG
+393 EDEVATKYVDRLG
-406 IKVVNNDQLALTLSG
+406 IKVVDNNQLALTLSG

-434 AETKILIID
+434 AETKILVID

-453 KAAFHQLIAELADEG
+453 KASFHELITQLADEG

-474 SSDLAEMIAVAD
+474 SSDLAEMVAVAD

-492 AYELVGDLDNNKDYK
+492 RYELVGDLDNSKDYQS
-507 TMSRS
+507 MSRS
-512 IMSSIHSNN
+512 IMNSIQTS

>member
-1 MNGAEERPLLHKLE
+1 M
-15 SRIKLSSELLIEQV
+15 SSELLIRKV
-29 SKAFPGVQALD
+29 SKEFPGVLALNEV
-40 KANLKLTG
+40 NLTLTG
-48 GSVHALLGEN
+48 GTVHALLGEN

-63 TLIKIITGVYRADS
+63 TLIKIITGVYVADTGS
-77 GTLKVGGVEKTFD
+77 MKVNGEEKSFN
-90 NPLESTNAGIAV
+90 NPIESTEAGIAV
-102 VHQERNLIPDFSVE
+102 VHQERNLIPEFSVE
-116 ENITFHNPP
+116 ENITLHNPP
-125 LKYGFIRRSERTRL
+125 LKFGVIDRAERTRL

-144 DTLCFEI
+144 QTLGFEI

-156 IKNLSVAQ
+156 VKNLSVAQ

-181 LLDEPTASITGGETA
+181 LLDEPTASITGSETT
-196 KLFDVIKR
+196 KLFDVIRK
-204 LKDNGTAILF
+204 LKAQGTAVLF

-242 PLVDYKQ
+242 SLSDFKQ
-249 NEIVDLMVGRHLAER
+249 GEIVDLMVGRHLAER
-264 QNIIRKVDRSKTPAL
+264 KNLIRKIDRTQTPVI
-279 ELKNIKTSLGHPD
+279 ELKNLSTALGHKNVN
-292 ISLKL
+292 LKL

-313 SELARSV
+313 SELARSI
-320 LGLHKIDHGSILID
+320 LGLHSVTAGQIILNGNEI
-334 GKEVQIKN
+334 KIKN
-342 FRDSLHKYQI
+342 FRDALHKFRI

-375 VTILSRLLRR
+375 VTILSKILQKLS
-385 FGVIKQYA
+385 IINPKK
-393 EDELATKYVDRLG
+393 EDDVASKYVARLG
-406 IKVVNNDQLALTLSG
+406 IKVVDNNQLALTLSG

-434 AETKILIID
+434 AETKILVID

-453 KAAFHQLIAELADEG
+453 KASFHELITQLADEG

-474 SSDLAEMIAVAD
+474 SSDLAEMVAIAD

-492 AYELVGDLDNNKDYK
+492 RYELVGDLDNSKDYQN
-507 TMSRS
+507 MSRS
-512 IMSSIHSNN
+512 IMNSIQAS

>member
-1 MNGAEERPLLHKLE
+1 MSA
-15 SRIKLSSELLIEQV
+15 ELLIQKV
-29 SKAFPGVQALD
+29 SKEFPGVLALNEV
-40 KANLKLTG
+40 NLTLTG
-48 GSVHALLGEN
+48 GTVHALLGEN

-63 TLIKIITGVYRADS
+63 TLIKIITGVYVADS
-77 GTLKVGGVEKTFD
+77 GSMKVNGQEKSFN
-90 NPLESTNAGIAV
+90 NPIESTEAGIAV
-102 VHQERNLIPDFSVE
+102 VHQERNLIPEFSVE
-116 ENITFHNPP
+116 ENITLHNPP
-125 LKYGFIRRSERTRL
+125 LKFGIIDRAERTRL

-144 DTLCFEI
+144 QTLGFEI

-156 IKNLSVAQ
+156 VKNLSVAQ

-181 LLDEPTASITGGETA
+181 LLDEPTASITGSETK
-196 KLFDVIKR
+196 KLFDVVRK
-204 LKDNGTAILF
+204 LKDQGTAVLF

-242 PLVDYKQ
+242 SLSEFKQ
-249 NEIVDLMVGRHLAER
+249 GEIVDLMVGRHLAER
-264 QNIIRKVDRSKTPAL
+264 KNVIRKIDRSKKPVI
-279 ELKNIKTSLGHPD
+279 ELKNLSTALGHRN
-292 ISLKL
+292 INLSL

-313 SELARSV
+313 SELARSI
-320 LGLHKIDHGSILID
+320 LGLHDVISGQILLN
-334 GKEVQIKN
+334 GEEVKIKN
-342 FRDSLHKYQI
+342 FRDALHKFRI

-375 VTILSRLLRR
+375 VTILSKILQKLS
-385 FGVIKQYA
+385 VINPKK
-393 EDELATKYVDRLG
+393 EDDVASKYVDRLG
-406 IKVVNNDQLALTLSG
+406 IKVVDNNQLALTLSG

-434 AETKILIID
+434 AETKILVID

-453 KAAFHQLIAELADEG
+453 KASFHELITQLADEG

-474 SSDLAEMIAVAD
+474 SSDLAEMVAVAD

-492 AYELVGDLDNNKDYK
+492 RYELVGDLDNSKDYQS
-507 TMSRS
+507 MSRS
-512 IMSSIHSNN
+512 IMNSIQTS

>member
-1 MNGAEERPLLHKLE
+1 
-15 SRIKLSSELLIEQV
+15 
-29 SKAFPGVQALD
+29 
-40 KANLKLTG
+40 
-48 GSVHALLGEN
+48 
-58 GAGKS
+58 
-63 TLIKIITGVYRADS
+63 
-77 GTLKVGGVEKTFD
+77 
-90 NPLESTNAGIAV
+90 
-102 VHQERNLIPDFSVE
+102 VE
-116 ENITFHNPP
+116 ENITLHNPP
-125 LKYGFIRRSERTRL
+125 LKFGVIDRAERTRL

-144 DTLCFEI
+144 QTLGFEI

-156 IKNLSVAQ
+156 VKNLSVAQ

-181 LLDEPTASITGGETA
+181 LLDEPTASITGSETT
-196 KLFDVIKR
+196 KLFDVIRK
-204 LKDNGTAILF
+204 LKAQGTAVLF

-242 PLVDYKQ
+242 SLSDFKQ
-249 NEIVDLMVGRHLAER
+249 GEIVDLMVGRHLAER
-264 QNIIRKVDRSKTPAL
+264 KNLIRKIDRTQNPVI
-279 ELKNIKTSLGHPD
+279 ELKNLSTALGHKNVN
-292 ISLKL
+292 LKL

-313 SELARSV
+313 SELARSI
-320 LGLHKIDHGSILID
+320 LGLHSVTAGQIILNGNEI
-334 GKEVQIKN
+334 KIKN
-342 FRDSLHKYQI
+342 FRDALHKFRI

-375 VTILSRLLRR
+375 VTILSKILQKLS
-385 FGVIKQYA
+385 IINPKK
-393 EDELATKYVDRLG
+393 EDDVASKYVDRLG
-406 IKVVNNDQLALTLSG
+406 IKVVDNNQLALTLSG

-434 AETKILIID
+434 AETKILVID

-453 KAAFHQLIAELADEG
+453 KASFHELITQLADEG

-474 SSDLAEMIAVAD
+474 SSDLAEMVAIAD

-492 AYELVGDLDNNKDYK
+492 RYELVGDLDNSKDYQN
-507 TMSRS
+507 MSRS
-512 IMSSIHSNN
+512 IMNSIQAS

>member
-1 MNGAEERPLLHKLE
+1 M
-15 SRIKLSSELLIEQV
+15 SSELLIRKV
-29 SKAFPGVQALD
+29 SKEFPGVLALNEV
-40 KANLKLTG
+40 NLTLTG
-48 GSVHALLGEN
+48 GTVHALLGEN

-63 TLIKIITGVYRADS
+63 TLIKIITGVYVADTGS
-77 GTLKVGGVEKTFD
+77 MKVNSEEKSFN
-90 NPLESTNAGIAV
+90 NPVESTEAGIAV
-102 VHQERNLIPDFSVE
+102 VHQERNLIPEFSVE
-116 ENITFHNPP
+116 ENITLHNPP
-125 LKYGFIRRSERTRL
+125 LRFGVIDRAERTRL

-144 DTLCFEI
+144 QTLGFEI

-156 IKNLSVAQ
+156 VKNLSVAQ

-181 LLDEPTASITGGETA
+181 LLDEPTASITGSETT
-196 KLFDVIKR
+196 KLFDVVRK
-204 LKDNGTAILF
+204 LKAQGTAVLF

-242 PLVDYKQ
+242 PLSDFKQ
-249 NEIVDLMVGRHLAER
+249 GEIVDLMVGRHLAER
-264 QNIIRKVDRSKTPAL
+264 KNVIRKIDRTKTPVI
-279 ELKNIKTSLGHPD
+279 ELKNLSTALGHKN
-292 ISLKL
+292 INLSL

-313 SELARSV
+313 SELARSI
-320 LGLHKIDHGSILID
+320 LGLHAVSAGEIVLNGNQIK
-334 GKEVQIKN
+334 IKN
-342 FRDSLHKYQI
+342 FRDALHKFRI

-375 VTILSRLLRR
+375 VTILSKILQKLS
-385 FGVIKQYA
+385 IINPKK
-393 EDELATKYVDRLG
+393 EDDVASKYVDRLG
-406 IKVVNNDQLALTLSG
+406 IKVVDNNQLALTLSG

-434 AETKILIID
+434 AETKILVID

-453 KAAFHQLIAELADEG
+453 KASFHELITQLADEG

-474 SSDLAEMIAVAD
+474 SSDLAEMVAIAD

-492 AYELVGDLDNNKDYK
+492 RYELVGDLDNSKDYQN
-507 TMSRS
+507 MSRS
-512 IMSSIHSNN
+512 IMNSIQAS

>member
-1 MNGAEERPLLHKLE
+1 MSA
-15 SRIKLSSELLIEQV
+15 ELLINKV
-29 SKAFPGVQALD
+29 SKEFPGVLALNEV
-40 KANLKLTG
+40 NLTLTG
-48 GSVHALLGEN
+48 GTVHALLGEN

-63 TLIKIITGVYRADS
+63 TLIKIITGVYVADTGS
-77 GTLKVGGVEKTFD
+77 MKVNGEEKSFN
-90 NPLESTNAGIAV
+90 NPIESTEAGIAV
-102 VHQERNLIPDFSVE
+102 VHQERNLIPEFSVE
-116 ENITFHNPP
+116 ENITLHNPP
-125 LKYGFIRRSERTRL
+125 LKFGIIDRAERTRL

-144 DTLCFEI
+144 QTLGFEI

-156 IKNLSVAQ
+156 VKNLSVAQ

-181 LLDEPTASITGGETA
+181 LLDEPTASITGSETK
-196 KLFDVIKR
+196 KLFDVVRK
-204 LKDNGTAILF
+204 LKEQGTAVLF

-242 PLVDYKQ
+242 SLSDYKQ
-249 NEIVDLMVGRHLAER
+249 GEIVDLMVGRHLAER
-264 QNIIRKVDRSKTPAL
+264 KNVIRKIDRSKKPVI
-279 ELKNIKTSLGHPD
+279 ELKNLSTALGHRN
-292 ISLKL
+292 INLSL

-313 SELARSV
+313 SELARSI
-320 LGLHKIDHGSILID
+320 LGLHAVTNGQILLNGD
-334 GKEVQIKN
+334 EVKIKN
-342 FRDSLHKYQI
+342 FRDALHKFRI

-375 VTILSRLLRR
+375 VTILSKILQKLS
-385 FGVIKQYA
+385 VINPKK
-393 EDELATKYVDRLG
+393 EDEVATKYVDRLG
-406 IKVVNNDQLALTLSG
+406 IKVVDNNQLALTLSG

-434 AETKILIID
+434 AETKILVID

-453 KAAFHQLIAELADEG
+453 KASFHELITQLADEG

-474 SSDLAEMIAVAD
+474 SSDLAEMVAVAD

-492 AYELVGDLDNNKDYK
+492 RYELVGDLDNSKDYQS
-507 TMSRS
+507 MSRS
-512 IMSSIHSNN
+512 IMNSIQTS

>member
-1 MNGAEERPLLHKLE
+1 MSA
-15 SRIKLSSELLIEQV
+15 ELLINKV
-29 SKAFPGVQALD
+29 SKEFPGVLALNEV
-40 KANLKLTG
+40 NLTLTG
-48 GSVHALLGEN
+48 GTVHALLGEN

-63 TLIKIITGVYRADS
+63 TLIKIITGVYVADS
-77 GTLKVGGVEKTFD
+77 GSMKVNGEEKSFN
-90 NPLESTNAGIAV
+90 NPIESTEAGIAV
-102 VHQERNLIPDFSVE
+102 VHQERNLIPEFSVE
-116 ENITFHNPP
+116 ENITLHNPP
-125 LKYGFIRRSERTRL
+125 LKFGIIDRAERTRL

-144 DTLCFEI
+144 QTLGFEI

-156 IKNLSVAQ
+156 VKNLSVAQ

-181 LLDEPTASITGGETA
+181 LLDEPTASITGSETK
-196 KLFDVIKR
+196 KLFDVVRK
-204 LKDNGTAILF
+204 LKEQGTAVLF

-242 PLVDYKQ
+242 SLSDYKQ
-249 NEIVDLMVGRHLAER
+249 GEIVDLMVGRHLAER
-264 QNIIRKVDRSKTPAL
+264 KNVIRKIDRSKKPVI
-279 ELKNIKTSLGHPD
+279 ELKNLSTALGHRN
-292 ISLKL
+292 INLSL

-313 SELARSV
+313 SELARSI
-320 LGLHKIDHGSILID
+320 LGLHAVTKGQILLNGD
-334 GKEVQIKN
+334 EVKIKN
-342 FRDSLHKYQI
+342 FRDALHKFRI

-375 VTILSRLLRR
+375 VTILSKILQKLS
-385 FGVIKQYA
+385 VINPKK
-393 EDELATKYVDRLG
+393 EDEVATKYVDRLG
-406 IKVVNNDQLALTLSG
+406 IKVVDNNQLALTLSG

-434 AETKILIID
+434 AETKILVID

-453 KAAFHQLIAELADEG
+453 KASFHELITQLADEG

-474 SSDLAEMIAVAD
+474 SSDLAEMVAVAD

-492 AYELVGDLDNNKDYK
+492 RYELVGDLDNSKDYQS
-507 TMSRS
+507 MSRS
-512 IMSSIHSNN
+512 IMNSIQTS

>member
-1 MNGAEERPLLHKLE
+1 MSA
-15 SRIKLSSELLIEQV
+15 ELLIQKV
-29 SKAFPGVQALD
+29 SKEFPGVLALNEV
-40 KANLKLTG
+40 NLTLTG
-48 GSVHALLGEN
+48 GTVHALLGEN

-63 TLIKIITGVYRADS
+63 TLIKIITGVYVADS
-77 GTLKVGGVEKTFD
+77 GSMKVNGQEKSFN
-90 NPLESTNAGIAV
+90 NPIESTEAGIAV
-102 VHQERNLIPDFSVE
+102 VHQERNLIPEFSVE
-116 ENITFHNPP
+116 ENITLHNPP
-125 LKYGFIRRSERTRL
+125 LKFGIINRAERTRL

-144 DTLCFEI
+144 QTLGFEI

-156 IKNLSVAQ
+156 VKNLSVAQ

-181 LLDEPTASITGGETA
+181 LLDEPTASITGSETR
-196 KLFDVIKR
+196 KLFDVVRK
-204 LKDNGTAILF
+204 LKEQGTAVLF

-242 PLVDYKQ
+242 SLSEFKQ
-249 NEIVDLMVGRHLAER
+249 GEIVDLMVGRHLAER
-264 QNIIRKVDRSKTPAL
+264 KNVIRKIDRSKKPVI
-279 ELKNIKTSLGHPD
+279 ELKNLSTALGHRN
-292 ISLKL
+292 INLSL

-313 SELARSV
+313 SELARSI
-320 LGLHKIDHGSILID
+320 LGLHAVTNGQILLN
-334 GKEVQIKN
+334 GAEVKIKN
-342 FRDSLHKYQI
+342 FRDALHKFRI

-375 VTILSRLLRR
+375 VTILSKILQKLS
-385 FGVIKQYA
+385 VINPKK
-393 EDELATKYVDRLG
+393 EDDVASKYVDRLG
-406 IKVVNNDQLALTLSG
+406 IKVVDNNQLALTLSG

-434 AETKILIID
+434 AETKILVID

-453 KAAFHQLIAELADEG
+453 KASFHELITQLADEG

-474 SSDLAEMIAVAD
+474 SSDLAEMVAVAD

-492 AYELVGDLDNNKDYK
+492 RYELVGDLDNSKDYQS
-507 TMSRS
+507 MSRS
-512 IMSSIHSNN
+512 IMNSIQTS

>member
-1 MNGAEERPLLHKLE
+1 MSA
-15 SRIKLSSELLIEQV
+15 ELLIKKV
-29 SKAFPGVQALD
+29 SKEFPGVLALNEV
-40 KANLKLTG
+40 NLTLTG
-48 GSVHALLGEN
+48 GTVHALLGEN

-63 TLIKIITGVYRADS
+63 TLIKIITGVYVADFGS
-77 GTLKVGGVEKTFD
+77 MKVNGQEKSFN
-90 NPLESTNAGIAV
+90 NPIESTEAGIAV
-102 VHQERNLIPDFSVE
+102 VHQERNLIPEFSVE
-116 ENITFHNPP
+116 ENITLHNPP
-125 LKYGFIRRSERTRL
+125 LKFGIIDRAERTRL

-144 DTLCFEI
+144 QTLGFEI

-156 IKNLSVAQ
+156 VKNLSVAQ

-181 LLDEPTASITGGETA
+181 LLDEPTASITGSETK
-196 KLFDVIKR
+196 KLFDVVRK
-204 LKDNGTAILF
+204 LKDQGTAVLF

-242 PLVDYKQ
+242 SLSEFKQ
-249 NEIVDLMVGRHLAER
+249 GEIVDLMVGRHLAER
-264 QNIIRKVDRSKTPAL
+264 KNVIRKIDRSKKPVI
-279 ELKNIKTSLGHPD
+279 ELKNLSTALGHRN
-292 ISLKL
+292 INLSL

-313 SELARSV
+313 SELARSI
-320 LGLHKIDHGSILID
+320 LGLHAVTNGQILLNGD
-334 GKEVQIKN
+334 EVKIKN
-342 FRDSLHKYQI
+342 FRDALHKFRI

-375 VTILSRLLRR
+375 VTILSRILQKLS
-385 FGVIKQYA
+385 VINPKK
-393 EDELATKYVDRLG
+393 EDEVASKYVDRLG
-406 IKVVNNDQLALTLSG
+406 IKVVDNNQLALTLSG

-434 AETKILIID
+434 AETKILVID

-453 KAAFHQLIAELADEG
+453 KASFHELITQLADEG

-474 SSDLAEMIAVAD
+474 SSDLAEMVAVAD

-492 AYELVGDLDNNKDYK
+492 RYELVGDLDNSKDYQS
-507 TMSRS
+507 MSRS
-512 IMSSIHSNN
+512 IMNSIQSS

>member
-1 MNGAEERPLLHKLE
+1 MK
-15 SRIKLSSELLIEQV
+15 SELLISKV
-29 SKAFPGVQALD
+29 SKEFPGVLALN
-40 KANLKLTG
+40 AVNLTLTG
-48 GSVHALLGEN
+48 GTVHALLGEN

-63 TLIKIITGVYRADS
+63 TLIKIITGVYLADTGS
-77 GTLKVGGVEKTFD
+77 MKVNGEEKSFN
-90 NPLESTNAGIAV
+90 NPIESTETGIAV
-102 VHQERNLIPDFSVE
+102 VHQERNLIPEFSVE
-116 ENITFHNPP
+116 ENITLHNPP
-125 LKYGFIRRSERTRL
+125 LKLGVIDRAERTRL

-144 DTLCFEI
+144 QTLGFEI

-156 IKNLSVAQ
+156 VKNLSVAQ

-181 LLDEPTASITGGETA
+181 LLDEPTASITGSETK
-196 KLFDVIKR
+196 KLFDVVRK
-204 LKDNGTAILF
+204 LKDQGTAVLF

-242 PLVDYKQ
+242 LLSEFKQ
-249 NEIVDLMVGRHLAER
+249 GEIVDLMVGRHLAER
-264 QNIIRKVDRSKTPAL
+264 KNVLRKIDRNKTPVI
-279 ELKNIKTSLGHPD
+279 ELKNLSTTLGHRS
-292 ISLKL
+292 INLKL

-313 SELARSV
+313 SELARSI
-320 LGLHKIDHGSILID
+320 LGLHHVTAGEILLNGSAV
-334 GKEVQIKN
+334 KIKN
-342 FRDSLHKYQI
+342 FRDALHKFRI

-375 VTILSRLLRR
+375 VTILSKILQKLS
-385 FGVIKQYA
+385 VINPKK
-393 EDELATKYVDRLG
+393 EDDIASKYVDRLG
-406 IKVVNNDQLALTLSG
+406 IKVVNNNQLALTLSG

-434 AETKILIID
+434 AETKVLIID

-453 KAAFHQLIAELADEG
+453 KASFHELITQLADEG

-474 SSDLAEMIAVAD
+474 SSDLAEMVAVAD

-492 AYELVGDLDNNKDYK
+492 KYELVGDLDNSKDYQG
-507 TMSRS
+507 MSRS
-512 IMSSIHSNN
+512 IMNSIQAS

>member
-1 MNGAEERPLLHKLE
+1 M
-15 SRIKLSSELLIEQV
+15 SSELLIRKV
-29 SKAFPGVQALD
+29 SKEFPGVLALNEV
-40 KANLKLTG
+40 NLTLTG
-48 GSVHALLGEN
+48 GTVHALLGEN

-63 TLIKIITGVYRADS
+63 TLIKIITGVYVADTGS
-77 GTLKVGGVEKTFD
+77 MKVNGEEKSFN
-90 NPLESTNAGIAV
+90 NPIESTEAGIAV
-102 VHQERNLIPDFSVE
+102 VHQERNLIPEFSVE
-116 ENITFHNPP
+116 ENITLHNPP
-125 LKYGFIRRSERTRL
+125 LRFGVIDRAERTRL

-144 DTLCFEI
+144 QTLGFEI

-156 IKNLSVAQ
+156 VKNLSVAQ

-181 LLDEPTASITGGETA
+181 LLDEPTASITGSETT
-196 KLFDVIKR
+196 KLFDVIRK
-204 LKDNGTAILF
+204 LKAQGTAVLF

-242 PLVDYKQ
+242 SLSDFKQ
-249 NEIVDLMVGRHLAER
+249 GEIVDLMVGRHLAER
-264 QNIIRKVDRSKTPAL
+264 KNLIRKIDRTQSPVI
-279 ELKNIKTSLGHPD
+279 ELKNLSTALGHKNVN
-292 ISLKL
+292 LKL

-313 SELARSV
+313 SELARSI
-320 LGLHKIDHGSILID
+320 LGLHSVTAGEIILNGNQI
-334 GKEVQIKN
+334 KIKN
-342 FRDSLHKYQI
+342 FRDALHKFRI

-375 VTILSRLLRR
+375 VTILSKILQKLS
-385 FGVIKQYA
+385 IINPKK
-393 EDELATKYVDRLG
+393 EDDVASKYVDRLG
-406 IKVVNNDQLALTLSG
+406 IKVVDNNQLALTLSG

-434 AETKILIID
+434 AETKILVID

-453 KAAFHQLIAELADEG
+453 KASFHELITQLADEG

-474 SSDLAEMIAVAD
+474 SSDLAEMVAIAD

-492 AYELVGDLDNNKDYK
+492 RYELVGDLDNSKDYQN
-507 TMSRS
+507 MSRS
-512 IMSSIHSNN
+512 IMNSIQAS

>member
-1 MNGAEERPLLHKLE
+1 M
-15 SRIKLSSELLIEQV
+15 SSELLIRKV
-29 SKAFPGVQALD
+29 SKEFPGVLALNEVD
-40 KANLKLTG
+40 LTLTG
-48 GSVHALLGEN
+48 GTVHALLGEN

-63 TLIKIITGVYRADS
+63 TLIKIITGVYVADNGS
-77 GTLKVGGVEKTFD
+77 MKVNSEEKSFN
-90 NPLESTNAGIAV
+90 NPVESTEAGIAV
-102 VHQERNLIPDFSVE
+102 VHQERNLIPEFSVE
-116 ENITFHNPP
+116 ENITLHNPP
-125 LKYGFIRRSERTRL
+125 LRFGVIDRAERTRL

-144 DTLCFEI
+144 QTLGFEI

-156 IKNLSVAQ
+156 VKNLSVAQ

-181 LLDEPTASITGGETA
+181 LLDEPTASITGSETT
-196 KLFDVIKR
+196 KLFDVIRKLR
-204 LKDNGTAILF
+204 AQGTAVLF

-242 PLVDYKQ
+242 SLSEFKQ
-249 NEIVDLMVGRHLAER
+249 GEIVDLMVGRHLAER
-264 QNIIRKVDRSKTPAL
+264 KNVIRKIDRTQTPVI
-279 ELKNIKTSLGHPD
+279 ELKNLSTALGHKN
-292 ISLKL
+292 INLSL

-313 SELARSV
+313 SELARSI
-320 LGLHKIDHGSILID
+320 LGLHAVTAGEIMLD
-334 GKEVQIKN
+334 GNQIKIKN
-342 FRDSLHKYQI
+342 FRDALHKFRI
-352 GYVTENRKE
+352 GYVTENRKQ

-375 VTILSRLLRR
+375 VTILSKILQKLS
-385 FGVIKQYA
+385 IINPQK
-393 EDELATKYVDRLG
+393 EDDIASKYVDRLG
-406 IKVVNNDQLALTLSG
+406 IKVVDNNQLALTLSG

-434 AETKILIID
+434 AETKILVID

-453 KAAFHQLIAELADEG
+453 KASFHELITQLADEG

-474 SSDLAEMIAVAD
+474 SSDLAEMVAIAD

-492 AYELVGDLDNNKDYK
+492 RYELVGDLDNSKDYQN
-507 TMSRS
+507 MSRS
-512 IMSSIHSNN
+512 IMNSIQAS

>member
-1 MNGAEERPLLHKLE
+1 MSAA
-15 SRIKLSSELLIEQV
+15 LLIQKV
-29 SKAFPGVQALD
+29 SKEFPGVLALN
-40 KANLKLTG
+40 AVNLTLTG
-48 GSVHALLGEN
+48 GTVHALLGEN

-63 TLIKIITGVYRADS
+63 TLIKIITGVYVADS
-77 GTLKVGGVEKTFD
+77 GSMKVNGEEKSFN
-90 NPLESTNAGIAV
+90 NPIESTEAGIAV
-102 VHQERNLIPDFSVE
+102 VHQERNLIPEFSVE
-116 ENITFHNPP
+116 ENITLHNPP
-125 LKYGFIRRSERTRL
+125 LKFGIIDRAERTRL

-144 DTLCFEI
+144 QTLGFEI

-156 IKNLSVAQ
+156 VKNLSVAQ

-181 LLDEPTASITGGETA
+181 LLDEPTASITGSETK
-196 KLFDVIKR
+196 KLFDVVRK
-204 LKDNGTAILF
+204 LKDQGTAVLF

-242 PLVDYKQ
+242 SLSDYKQ
-249 NEIVDLMVGRHLAER
+249 GEIVDLMVGRHLAER
-264 QNIIRKVDRSKTPAL
+264 KNVIRKIDRSKKPVI
-279 ELKNIKTSLGHPD
+279 ELKNLSTALGHRN
-292 ISLKL
+292 INLSL

-313 SELARSV
+313 SELARSI
-320 LGLHKIDHGSILID
+320 LGLHDVTSGQILLN
-334 GKEVQIKN
+334 GEEVKIKN
-342 FRDSLHKYQI
+342 FRDALHKFRI

-375 VTILSRLLRR
+375 VTILSKILQKLS
-385 FGVIKQYA
+385 VINPKK
-393 EDELATKYVDRLG
+393 EDDVASKYVERLG
-406 IKVVNNDQLALTLSG
+406 IKVVDNNQLALTLSG

-434 AETKILIID
+434 AETKILVID

-453 KAAFHQLIAELADEG
+453 KASFHELITQLADEG

-474 SSDLAEMIAVAD
+474 SSDLAEMVAVAD

-492 AYELVGDLDNNKDYK
+492 RYELVGDLENSKDYQS
-507 TMSRS
+507 MSRS
-512 IMSSIHSNN
+512 IMNSIQTS

>member
-1 MNGAEERPLLHKLE
+1 MSA
-15 SRIKLSSELLIEQV
+15 ELLIQKV
-29 SKAFPGVQALD
+29 SKEFPGVLALNEV
-40 KANLKLTG
+40 NLTLTG
-48 GSVHALLGEN
+48 GTVHALLGEN

-63 TLIKIITGVYRADS
+63 TLIKIITGVYVADS
-77 GTLKVGGVEKTFD
+77 GSMKVNGQEKSFN
-90 NPLESTNAGIAV
+90 NPIESTEAGIAV
-102 VHQERNLIPDFSVE
+102 VHQERNLIPEFSVE
-116 ENITFHNPP
+116 ENITLHNPP
-125 LKYGFIRRSERTRL
+125 LKFGIIDRAERTRL

-144 DTLCFEI
+144 QTLGFEI

-156 IKNLSVAQ
+156 VKNLSVAQ

-181 LLDEPTASITGGETA
+181 LLDEPTASITGSETR
-196 KLFDVIKR
+196 KLFDVIQK
-204 LKDNGTAILF
+204 LKDQGTAVLF

-242 PLVDYKQ
+242 SLSEFKQ
-249 NEIVDLMVGRHLAER
+249 GEIVDLMVGRHLAER
-264 QNIIRKVDRSKTPAL
+264 KNVIRKIDRSKKPVI
-279 ELKNIKTSLGHPD
+279 ELKNLSTALGHRN
-292 ISLKL
+292 INLSL

-313 SELARSV
+313 SELARSI
-320 LGLHKIDHGSILID
+320 LGLHAVTNGQILLN
-334 GKEVQIKN
+334 GAEVKIKN
-342 FRDSLHKYQI
+342 FRDALHKFRI

-375 VTILSRLLRR
+375 VTILSKILQKLS
-385 FGVIKQYA
+385 VINPKK
-393 EDELATKYVDRLG
+393 EDDVASKYVDRLG
-406 IKVVNNDQLALTLSG
+406 IKVVDNNQLALTLSG

-434 AETKILIID
+434 AETKILVID

-453 KAAFHQLIAELADEG
+453 KASFHELITQLADEG

-474 SSDLAEMIAVAD
+474 SSDLAEMVAVAD

-492 AYELVGDLDNNKDYK
+492 RYELVGDLDNSKDYQN
-507 TMSRS
+507 MSRS
-512 IMSSIHSNN
+512 IMNSIQTS